1 LPIDFL
7 AIGHLTHDRTPAG
20 FRVGG
25 TVSYSAVTAQ
35 RLGRHAGILTRGTL
49 EGFRNGSSNSPPE
62 NVTAPADSPLH
73 GVAIHMLPSAVST
86 TFSNIYHAGQR
97 TQILEALAQPIE
109 PEDLPAAWAGAAIVL
124 LGPLVREVPPAWV
137 NVFPN
142 ALLGVTPQGWMR
154 RWDTAGRVS
163 PTRWDNAAEFLSRA
177 DVVILSREDVGGD
190 EAYIAVL
197 AAQARLMIVTDG
209 WHGAT
214 IYQGGSC
221 RHVPPRPTQEIDPTG
236 AGDVFATAFL
246 IRLAETADPFTAAQ
260 FANVV
265 ASMSVEGV
273 GVAGI
278 PFRARVEAWLA
289 DHR

>member
-1 LPIDFL
+1 MPIDFL
-7 AIGHLTHDRTPAG
+7 AIGHLTHDRTPDG

-49 EGFRNGSSNSPPE
+49 EGLRNGSLLYSPE
-62 NVTAPADSPLH
+62 NVTAPVDSPLH
-73 GVAIHMLPSAVST
+73 GVAIHMLPSTVST
-86 TFSNIYHAGQR
+86 TFNNIYHGGQR
-97 TQILEALAQPIE
+97 TQILEALAPPIE
-109 PEDLPAAWAGAAIVL
+109 PEELPPAWARVPIVL

-137 NVFPN
+137 NVFPK

-154 RWDTAGRVS
+154 QWDATGHVS
-163 PTRWDNAAEFLSRA
+163 PTRWENAPEFLTRA

-190 EAYIAVL
+190 EAYIATL

-214 IYQGGSC
+214 IYHAGGC

-246 IRLAETADPFTAAQ
+246 IRLAETGDPFTAAQ

-273 GVAGI
+273 SIAGI
-278 PFRARVEAWLA
+278 PFRARVEAWLT
-289 DHR
+289 DHQ